1 MRFLIAALVLVSLAV
16 PGLPQKQKKPADVS
30 VLETKAKRD
39 EGKIQ
44 IDVRVKASGEK
55 MLRGLTV
62 VFDLMSPEKNVVGS
76 LRAALDDGSVEPG
89 QERDTTAET
98 SEHVRAV
105 QYKIRAFDG
114 AERELRIANDG
125 PFPIE

>member
-1 MRFLIAALVLVSLAV
+1 MRFVVAALVLVCFAV
-16 PGLPQKQKKPADVS
+16 PGLPQKKKSDVE
-30 VLETKAKRD
+30 VLETKGKRD

-44 IDVRVKASGEK
+44 LDIRVKTSGEK
-55 MLRGLTV
+55 VLRGLIV

-76 LRAALDDGSVEPG
+76 LRATLDDSPVEPG

-98 SEHVRAV
+98 AEHVRAV

-114 AERELRIANDG
+114 SERELRVANDG